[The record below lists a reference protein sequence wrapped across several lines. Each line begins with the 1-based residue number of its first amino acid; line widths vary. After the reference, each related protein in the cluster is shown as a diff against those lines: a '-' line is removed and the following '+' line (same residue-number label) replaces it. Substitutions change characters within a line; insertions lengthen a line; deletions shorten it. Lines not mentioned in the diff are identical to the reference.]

1 MIEQAVFWML
11 GAIMVAGALGVI
23 LLPNTIN
30 SVMSLLLSMLA
41 LAGFYIL
48 MGAHVVALFQI
59 IVYIGAVLVLFLYVI
74 MLLNL
79 KEKGLK
85 LPMEAST
92 WVIGGMS
99 LGLVFVI
106 AWLFWQ
112 SLRGTVFTGDAGTT
126 DAPATIHRLAI
137 DLFSQHLLI
146 FELTSVL
153 LLVAVIGAIIISKK

>member
-112 SLRGTVFTGDAGTT
+112 SLRETVFTGDAGTT